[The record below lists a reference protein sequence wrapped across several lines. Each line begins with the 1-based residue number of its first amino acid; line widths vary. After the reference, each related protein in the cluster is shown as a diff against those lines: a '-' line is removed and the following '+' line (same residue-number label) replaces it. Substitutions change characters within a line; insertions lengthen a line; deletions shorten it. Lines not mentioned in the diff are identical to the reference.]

1 MAAQNRNYTPVLTL
15 IAGVVAFVVA
25 LNFILGNPFATWL
38 SALSSFDQP
47 LLGALLLMLIVAV
60 APIVYLV
67 SRGEGKDGG
76 GH

>member
-1 MAAQNRNYTPVLTL
+1 MATRNYTSLYVL